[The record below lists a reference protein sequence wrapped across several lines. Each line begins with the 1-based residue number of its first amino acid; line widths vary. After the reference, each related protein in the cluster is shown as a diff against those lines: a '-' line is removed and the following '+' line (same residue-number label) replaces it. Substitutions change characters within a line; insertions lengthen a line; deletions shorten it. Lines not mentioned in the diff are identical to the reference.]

1 MTMLQCHPQNEEA
14 VMTAN
19 SFLTDAVERF
29 REPTSDITGDL
40 HFGVDLGTATV
51 VLCAVD
57 DSGRP
62 VYWDFVRC
70 GAVRDGVVVNF
81 SDAATAVTELKG
93 RAEELIGIQVQDAAT
108 AHPPGVPKP
117 DARACKFV
125 LETAEIECRNLVDE
139 ISAAQALLCLREGA
153 LVDVGGGST
162 GVGIVEDGRI
172 VAVDDRSGGGWHLDL
187 ILAGSLGIPIEDA
200 ERLKRDGAAEHAP
213 ILRPGIER
221 IAASVQQQISGRRV
235 ESVHL
240 VGGALR
246 VSGSD
251 DIISKYLGIAA
262 IAYPH
267 SELVTPFGIA
277 MS

>member
-1 MTMLQCHPQNEEA
+1 MLQRRPQNEEA
-14 VMTAN
+14 ITAA
-19 SFLTDAVERF
+19 SAFLTGAVERL
-29 REPTSDITGDL
+29 RHPAPGISGGL
-40 HFGVDLGTATV
+40 HFGIDLGTATV

-57 DSGRP
+57 DSGLP

-81 SDAATAVTELKG
+81 SDAANAVADLKR
-93 RAEELIGIQVQDAAT
+93 RAEELIGVPIHNAAT

-117 DARACKFV
+117 DARACRFV
-125 LETAEIECRNLVDE
+125 LEAADVECRNLVDE
-139 ISAAQALLCLREGA
+139 VSAAQALLCLQEGA

-187 ILAGSLGIPIEDA
+187 ILAGSLGIPVEDA
-200 ERLKRDGAAEHAP
+200 ERLKREGAAEYAP

-221 IAASVQQQISGRRV
+221 IAASVRQQISGRRV
-235 ESVHL
+235 GSVHL

-246 VSGSD
+246 VAGSE